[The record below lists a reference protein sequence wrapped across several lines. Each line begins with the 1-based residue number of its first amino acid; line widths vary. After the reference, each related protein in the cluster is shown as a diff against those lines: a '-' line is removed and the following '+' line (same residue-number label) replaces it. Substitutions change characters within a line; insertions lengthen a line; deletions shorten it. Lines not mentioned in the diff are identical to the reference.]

1 MGKKIL
7 YLLFSLAFSLNLFA
21 IELFGVQVN
30 ANISNLSL
38 EGSEIQNSKGEI
50 YISLDEK
57 TVPIPNTYFN
67 QYIVEFNE
75 NGNVYSIIGENS
87 QTSLNPVQCLKVQ
100 KEILDVFSD
109 KYKSEY
115 NLNIHQSAISTRSK
129 VVWDIALSNKTI
141 SQNLIFSI
149 HCDYSFNNRRIYVH
163 LLELQNPAIQNVD
176 STTNQEIEESKEKVD
191 TSGI

>member
-1 MGKKIL
+1 MAKKIL
-7 YLLFSLAFSLNLFA
+7 YLLASLAFSLNLFA
-21 IELFGVQVN
+21 IELFGVQIN

-38 EGSEIQNSKGEI
+38 EGSEMQNSKGEI

-115 NLNIHQSAISTRSK
+115 NLNIGQSAISTRSK
-129 VVWDIALSNKTI
+129 VVWDISLSNKVI

-176 STTNQEIEESKEKVD
+176 STTSQEIEDSKEKVD